1 MFDRLIENWLINVNE
16 LGYQIPFCQVLLLN
30 GYRILHISRHGR
42 GEHGVDIAARSPQ
55 GQLTAYQLKCGDI
68 RLPDWRKMR
77 DEVAELVQLPVHHPG
92 VRKAEA
98 HIPYLVTNGEI
109 LGDAV
114 ESIDRY
120 AVKWESQGYPHL
132 GILQRHELLSLFVR
146 SHGSYLPADIVDFRQ
161 FVELYVS
168 DFYDRVPR
176 ERLAA
181 FLAKL
186 VSDSNVHGRQRVKR
200 MVESMALMS
209 SYILEQYERV
219 RNFISAAEGW
229 TIVGATIMHVA
240 EQHKLKA
247 KDYEPSLRLAWTALE
262 RNLYDFQAD
271 TVERKNFIELS
282 FLEGDMVN
290 IRGARTAI
298 TLGWLAAIELIRRI
312 IDIPAFE
319 KGRVRDVIKREI
331 PNLRISGE
339 SDWPIIALLSI
350 YVEDSVGSHEGES
363 LLVSWVQQIVAA
375 NGGRSPEGLPNPYW
389 LQEKVL
395 ALHYRRLP
403 PYEREHFEGQSYT
416 VLSALDMLVRR
427 MCRQQVGARWARVSR
442 LGFCNYVP
450 DNDAEWFLWRSTKG
464 DLQIVHSKQPK
475 SWGEWRAATRFAYRD
490 SVPRLLLAHPE
501 WIPPF
506 ALTYPHRMNREL
518 TAAVDAVFGERA
530 DLASRD

>member
-30 GYRILHISRHGR
+30 GYKILHISRHGR

-68 RLPDWRKMR
+68 RLPEWRRMR

-92 VRKAEA
+92 VRRGET

-109 LGDAV
+109 IGDAV

-120 AVKWESQGYPHL
+120 AAKWESQGYPHL
-132 GILQRHELLSLFVR
+132 RILQRHELLGLFVE
-146 SHGSYLPADIVDFRQ
+146 SHGSYIPVELVDFRQ
-161 FVELYVS
+161 FVELYIS

-176 ERLAA
+176 ERLAG
-181 FLAKL
+181 FLGKL
-186 VSDSNVHGRQRVKR
+186 VSSSKVHGRPRVKR

-219 RNFISAAEGW
+219 GNFISAAEGW
-229 TIVGATIMHVA
+229 TVVGATIMHVA
-240 EQHKLKA
+240 EQHKMKA
-247 KDYEPSLRLAWTALE
+247 KDYEPSLKLAWTALE
-262 RNLYDFQAD
+262 RSLHKFQTDTVGRKTFIEIPFLEAD
-271 TVERKNFIELS
+271 T
-282 FLEGDMVN
+282 VN

-298 TLGWLAAIELIRRI
+298 TLGWLAGVELTRSIVNLPVV
-312 IDIPAFE
+312 DKA
-319 KGRVRDVIKREI
+319 GVRDVIKREI

-339 SDWPIIALLSI
+339 SDRPIVAILSI
-350 YVEDSVGSHEGES
+350 YIEGTVGTREAES
-363 LLVSWVQQIVAA
+363 FLVSWVRQVVAA
-375 NGGRSPEGLPNPYW
+375 NSGREPGGLPNPYW

-395 ALHYRRLP
+395 ALHYGRLP
-403 PYEREHFEGQSYT
+403 PYEREYFEGQSYT
-416 VLSALDMLVRR
+416 VWSALDMLVRR
-427 MCRQQVGARWARVSR
+427 MCRQQVAVRWALVSR

-450 DNDAEWFLWRSTKG
+450 DGDAEWFLWRSTKG

-475 SWGEWRAATRFAYRD
+475 SWGGWRTATRFVHRE
-490 SVPRLLLAHPE
+490 SIPRLLLAHTE
-501 WIPPF
+501 WLLPF

-518 TAAVDAVFGERA
+518 TAAVDAIFGDRA
-530 DLASRD
+530 DIVD